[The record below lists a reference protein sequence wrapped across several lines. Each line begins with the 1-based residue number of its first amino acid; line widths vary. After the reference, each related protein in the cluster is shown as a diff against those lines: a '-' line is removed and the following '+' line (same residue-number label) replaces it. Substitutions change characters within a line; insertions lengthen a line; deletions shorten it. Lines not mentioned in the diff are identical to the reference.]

1 MSKNKHGGELMKRM
15 FWIVAGLFIFSL
27 LGLACPPGYAQE
39 KTITLNF
46 ASFFPAEN
54 KVSLLMVQWCQEVEK
69 RTNGRVKVTYFAG
82 GTLAP
87 AAQIYP
93 GVVKGIADIGLS
105 FMGYTMGR
113 FPLSEVIEQPM
124 GYKSGYVGTKLAN
137 EFYKKFKPKEF
148 DDVKVLF
155 LHTSPPHLLFAKK
168 PINRLEDLQGL
179 KIRTNSPI
187 AKALGAVQV
196 GMPMSDA
203 YDALSKGVVQGIIGP
218 YEPMK
223 GFRLAEVVN
232 HSIEYGNAFVGG
244 AFVVMNKDKW
254 NAFPADIQK
263 IIEEIDVEYIEKL
276 GRLWDDYDKEEK
288 DYFTEKGGKEIVLP
302 KAESDRWAE
311 KVRPLLD
318 DYVKQTKEKGLPG
331 DEALKFFQDYLKT
344 HQN

>member
-1 MSKNKHGGELMKRM
+1 
-15 FWIVAGLFIFSL
+15 
-27 LGLACPPGYAQE
+27 
-39 KTITLNF
+39 
-46 ASFFPAEN
+46 
-54 KVSLLMVQWCQEVEK
+54 MVDWCKEVEK
-69 RTNGRVKVTYFAG
+69 RTNGRVKVTYFPG

-105 FMGYTMGR
+105 FMGYTWGR

-148 DDVKVLF
+148 DDVKALF

-196 GMPMSDA
+196 GMPMSEA

-232 HSIEYGNAFVGG
+232 HSIEYGNAVVGG
-244 AFVVMNKDKW
+244 AFVVMKRADGR
-254 NAFPADIQK
+254 FPGRDQK
-263 IIEEIDVEYIEKL
+263 IIEDRCEYIEKL
-276 GRLWDDYDKEEK
+276 GRLWDDTIKKRRIISSKREAK
-288 DYFTEKGGKEIVLP
+288 SLSSPRRKRSLGGEGSAAPDITSSRRNRRACLEMRLEVL
-302 KAESDRWAE
+302 
-311 KVRPLLD
+311 
-318 DYVKQTKEKGLPG
+318 
-331 DEALKFFQDYLKT
+331 QDCLKT

>member
-1 MSKNKHGGELMKRM
+1 MSKNKHGGELMKKM
-15 FWIVAGLFIFSL
+15 FWTVAGLFIFSL
-27 LGLACPPGYAQE
+27 LCLACPLGYAQE
-39 KTITLNF
+39 KPVTLNF
-46 ASFFPAEN
+46 ASFFPPEN
-54 KVSLLMVQWCQEVEK
+54 RVSLLMVQWCQEVEK
-69 RTNGRVKVTYFAG
+69 KTNGRVKVTYFAG
-82 GTLAP
+82 GTLVP

-105 FMGYTMGR
+105 FMGYTWGR
-113 FPLSEVIEQPM
+113 FPLSEVIEQPI

-148 DDVKVLF
+148 DDAKVLF

-196 GMPMSDA
+196 GMPMSEA

-276 GRLWDDYDKEEK
+276 GRLWDDYDKEAK
-288 DYFTEKGGKEIVLP
+288 DYFIEKGGKVIVLP

-318 DYVKQTKEKGLPG
+318 DYVKQTKAKGLPG

>member
-1 MSKNKHGGELMKRM
+1 MKRM
-15 FWIVAGLFIFSL
+15 FWIMAGLSIFSL
-27 LGLACPPGYAQE
+27 LCLACPQGYAQE

-46 ASFFPAEN
+46 ASFFPPEN
-54 KVSLLMVQWCQEVEK
+54 RVSLLMVQWCQEVEK

-87 AAQIYP
+87 APQIYP

-105 FMGYTMGR
+105 FMGYTWGR

-124 GYKSGYVGTKLAN
+124 GYKSGYVGTKLVN

-168 PINRLEDLQGL
+168 PVNNLEDLQGL
-179 KIRTNSPI
+179 KIRTNSPV

-196 GMPMSDA
+196 GMPMSEA

-223 GFRLAEVVN
+223 GFRLAEVVS
-232 HSIEYGNAFVGG
+232 HSVEYGNAFVGG

-263 IIEEIDVEYIEKL
+263 IIEDLDVEYIEKL
-276 GRLWDDYDKEEK
+276 GRLWDDYDKEAK
-288 DYFTEKGGKEIVLP
+288 DYFIEKGGKVIVLP
-302 KAESDRWAE
+302 KAESNRWAE

-318 DYVKQTKEKGLPG
+318 DYVMRMKAKGLPG

>member
-1 MSKNKHGGELMKRM
+1 MKRV
-15 FWIVAGLFIFSL
+15 IGIIAGLFVFSWL
-27 LGLACPPGYAQE
+27 FLACPPSYAKE
-39 KTITLNF
+39 ETIKLNF
-46 ASFFPAEN
+46 ASFFPPEN
-54 KVSLLMVQWCQEVEK
+54 RVSLLMVQWCQELEK
-69 RTNGRVKVTYFAG
+69 KTNGRVKVTYFAG

-87 AAQIYP
+87 APQIYP

-105 FMGYTMGR
+105 FMGYTWGR
-113 FPLSEVIEQPM
+113 FPLSEVIEQPI

-137 EFYKKFKPKEF
+137 AFYKKFEPKEF
-148 DDVKVLF
+148 NDVKVLF

-196 GMPMSDA
+196 GMPMSEA
-203 YDALSKGVVQGIIGP
+203 YDALSKGVVEGIIGP

-223 GFRLAEVVN
+223 GFRLAEVVD

-244 AFVVMNKDKW
+244 AFVVMNKEKW

-263 IIEEIDVEYIEKL
+263 TIEDLDVEYIEKL
-276 GRLWDDYDKEEK
+276 GRLWDDYDKEAK
-288 DYFTEKGGKEIVLP
+288 DYFLEKGGKVIVLS
-302 KAESDRWAE
+302 KAERDRWAE
-311 KVRPLLD
+311 KIRPLLD
-318 DYVKQTKEKGLPG
+318 DYVKRMREKGLPG
-331 DEALKFFQDYLKT
+331 DEALKFAQDYLKT